1 MTFRQIQPVLTA
13 TPCIILQKHAG
24 RKPLPEGGRAYPV
37 GIARV
42 PARKDQGESAGREGV
57 FGPQNRIRRRGNQ
70 VEADARDHHVAP
82 FFDQDAA
89 KLAPAAAR
97 LPCARPLIGFLTG
110 FRTRF
115 RKRSFGLDAGV
126 RPVGRGRRNKGD
138 NVVGP
143 FHAHAPGGAEGRV
156 ERLRHESAH
165 GRRGRRVGERRHGG
179 QAQRRVD
186 VAARGEPGSAQ
197 LALAGCL
204 AGRDHAPPRRQIS
217 GCGQGVRHVHA

>member
-97 LPCARPLIGFLTG
+97 LPCARPLIGLGHFM
-110 FRTRF
+110 RTRP
-115 RKRSFGLDAGV
+115 AGPRAALSACAMSPPTAGAAAV
-126 RPVGRGRRNKGD
+126 WVNGGTAGRRN
-138 NVVGP
+138 
-143 FHAHAPGGAEGRV
+143 
-156 ERLRHESAH
+156 
-165 GRRGRRVGERRHGG
+165 
-179 QAQRRVD
+179 
-186 VAARGEPGSAQ
+186 AA
-197 LALAGCL
+197 
-204 AGRDHAPPRRQIS
+204 
-217 GCGQGVRHVHA
+217 